1 MLNSLRK
8 AVGLAGS
15 ETPHTKYHDM
25 PGDHLAG
32 SNAAVNL
39 KKWQLASGRTRSK
52 VEELTSL
59 LASARKLAVDKN
71 QVAGGIVVDG
81 DDASA
86 AVAEA
91 QHAENSVRI
100 LESALAVAIQKDEAA
115 QRELEK
121 AQRAAATEAEY
132 QVYFRLKEAAA
143 EIDEYLARG
152 KALLEQ
158 RFVPAYNDALEIA
171 SDSTVDVFTVKR
183 VQGGLINQ
191 IYHKFAAVM
200 PQGKALQGLTPYLD
214 GLTLS
219 DLCPDP
225 NAVKARRKA

>member
-15 ETPHTKYHDM
+15 ETPLTTYPDV
-25 PGDHLAG
+25 PGDQAG
-32 SNAAVNL
+32 NNAAVA
-39 KKWQLASGRTRSK
+39 KKRWELERGRTRAK

-71 QVAGGIVVDG
+71 QVAGEIVVNG
-81 DDASA
+81 DDASMA
-86 AVAEA
+86 ISEA
-91 QHAENSVRI
+91 QHAENNVKI
-100 LESALAVAIQKDEAA
+100 LEAALAVSIQKDEAA
-115 QRELEK
+115 QRELAT
-121 AQRAAATEAEY
+121 AQRAAAIEAEV
-132 QVYFRLKEAAA
+132 QVYRRLKEVAT

-171 SDSTVDVFTVKR
+171 GDSTADVFTVKR

-200 PQGKALQGLTPYLD
+200 PQGRALQGLTPYLN
-214 GLTLS
+214 GLTLA
-219 DLCPDP
+219 DLCPDS
-225 NAVKARRKA
+225 NAIKARRA